1 MTVGSFTSYFQQSM
15 CVLIFLSF
23 QVPTSVYFLLSTSP
37 VLHDQNTRRLGFVFS
52 VSEIGKILPIREFR
66 RISLSPICCLEDR
79 IMAMTFGG
87 WADLH
92 LCFLLAFCCKS
103 WLVYSTT
110 IGGRCFQVSTDIS

>member
-87 WADLH
+87 IVSSIRLYNLAIQPIHH
-92 LCFLLAFCCKS
+92 LYLAHHSQSIHLRF
-103 WLVYSTT
+103 
-110 IGGRCFQVSTDIS
+110 FF